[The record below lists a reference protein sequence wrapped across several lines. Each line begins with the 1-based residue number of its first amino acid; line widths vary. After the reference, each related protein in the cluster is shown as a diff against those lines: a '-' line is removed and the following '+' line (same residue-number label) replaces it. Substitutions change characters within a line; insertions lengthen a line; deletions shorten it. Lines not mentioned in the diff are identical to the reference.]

1 MMYKILLIEDERSM
15 RLGLTHSLKAAGY
28 NVIATDNGTKGIE
41 LAAQQY
47 FDLVVTDV
55 RLPDIDGL
63 EVLRRVKNFSPDT
76 GIVII
81 TAFAEVKTAV
91 SAIKDGAYDYLAKPF
106 DPEELQMIIARFL
119 RQRELE
125 SENFRL
131 KEELQQYRF
140 SEKIIAATPVME
152 ALFEKI
158 SVVARTDSAVLIHGE
173 SGTGKEL
180 VVNAIHDLSARRD
193 KPLVKINCAAI
204 PEALLESELFGHE
217 KGAFTGALQR
227 RMGKFEAAHGGTL
240 FLDEIGDMP
249 LALQAKLLRVI
260 ENLSFERLGSNESV
274 QVDIR
279 TIYATAKNLEQEK
292 DANRFRAD
300 LYYRLNVLPITLPP
314 LRKRRDDIPLLVR
327 HFLAKTAEKNGTA
340 KVTVSPAA
348 MRLLMSY
355 EFPGNIRELKHA
367 IEMAATFCKD
377 GAVEPG
383 DLPEAMVRTT
393 ETERKGSGLA
403 AGIGA
408 LEDSLPLP
416 EKIKAVEKELIAQAL
431 EEMSGVKKEAAKRLG
446 VSRGTLWR
454 KLKEHD
460 FPCADDI
467 SDD

>member
-1 MMYKILLIEDERSM
+1 MH
-15 RLGLTHSLKAAGY
+15 GLKAAGY
-28 NVIATDNGTKGIE
+28 NVVATDKGTKGIE
-41 LAAQQY
+41 LAEQQY
-47 FDLVVTDV
+47 FDLIVTDV
-55 RLPDIDGL
+55 RLPDTDGL
-63 EVLRRVKNFSPDT
+63 EVLRRVKSFSPDT

-81 TAFAEVKTAV
+81 TAFAEVKNAV
-91 SAIKDGAYDYLAKPF
+91 AAIKDGAYDYLAKPF
-106 DPEELQMIIARFL
+106 DPEELQMILARFL

-131 KEELQQYRF
+131 KEELQQCRF
-140 SEKIIAATPVME
+140 SEKIIAATPIME

-158 SVVARTDSAVLIHGE
+158 SAVARTDSTVLIQGE

-180 VVNAIHDLSARRD
+180 VVNAIHELSARRD

-227 RMGKFEAAHGGTL
+227 RMGKFEAAQGGTL

-260 ENLSFERLGSNESV
+260 ESLSFERLGSNESV
-274 QVDIR
+274 KVDIR
-279 TIYATAKNLEQEK
+279 TICATAKNLEQEK
-292 DANRFRAD
+292 EAHRFRAD

-314 LRKRRDDIPLLVR
+314 LRQRRDDIPLLVS
-327 HFLAKTAEKNGTA
+327 HFSGKIAKKNGTA

-348 MRLLMSY
+348 IRVLMAY
-355 EFPGNIRELKHA
+355 EFPGNVRELKHA
-367 IEMAATFCKD
+367 IEMAATFCKGD
-377 GAVEPG
+377 IIEPCN
-383 DLPEAMVRTT
+383 LPEAMIRST
-393 ETERKGSGLA
+393 ETEGKKSGLE
-403 AGIGA
+403 AGPGA
-408 LEDSLPLP
+408 LEDMPLP
-416 EKIKAVEKELIAQAL
+416 EKIKSVEKELIAQAL
-431 EEMSGVKKEAAKRLG
+431 EEMGGVKKEVAKRLG

-467 SDD
+467 CDD

>member
-1 MMYKILLIEDERSM
+1 MNKILLIEDERSM
-15 RLGLTHSLKAAGY
+15 RLGLTHGLKAAGY
-28 NVIATDNGTKGIE
+28 NVVATDKGIKGIE
-41 LAAQQY
+41 LATQQY

-55 RLPDIDGL
+55 RLPDTDGI
-63 EVLRRVKNFSPDT
+63 EVLRRVKSFSPDT
-76 GIVII
+76 GIIII
-81 TAFAEVKTAV
+81 TAFAEVKNAV
-91 SAIKDGAYDYLAKPF
+91 AAIKDGAYDYLAKPF

-125 SENFRL
+125 CENSRL
-131 KEELQQYRF
+131 KEELQQCRF
-140 SEKIIAATPVME
+140 SEKIIAETPVME

-158 SVVARTDSAVLIHGE
+158 SAVARTDSTVLIQGE

-180 VVNAIHDLSARRD
+180 VVNAIHELSARRD
-193 KPLVKINCAAI
+193 KPLIKINCAAI

-260 ENLSFERLGSNESV
+260 ENLSFERLGSNEPV
-274 QVDIR
+274 KVDIR

-292 DANRFRAD
+292 DAHRFRAD

-314 LRKRRDDIPLLVR
+314 LRQRRDDVPLLVR
-327 HFLAKTAEKNGTA
+327 HFSEKIAKKNGTA
-340 KVTVSPAA
+340 KVTVAPAA
-348 MRLLMSY
+348 MRVLMSY
-355 EFPGNIRELKHA
+355 EFPGNVRELKHA
-367 IEMAATFCKD
+367 IEMAATFCK
-377 GAVEPG
+377 GNIIEPY
-383 DLPEAMVRTT
+383 DLPEAMARAA
-393 ETERKGSGLA
+393 ETEGKKCGLE
-403 AGIGA
+403 AGPGA
-408 LEDSLPLP
+408 LDTLPLP
-416 EKIKAVEKELIAQAL
+416 EKIKTMEKELIAQAL
-431 EEMSGVKKEAAKRLG
+431 EEMGGVKKDVAKRLG